1 MMNRFAPAEAGR
13 RPAFQRTLQVGSL
26 VILIVLSGSA
36 GRAWAQGRGRDGK
49 YVHAPR
55 PIAGRYIVRLKD
67 DPLSAAAD
75 ELTQRHRGVLL
86 HAFQSM
92 RGFVTA
98 MSEADARA
106 LSTDP
111 SVEYVEEDAIVTVLA
126 TETSAPWGLDRIDQ
140 RTLPVNGSYGYA
152 YTGAGVHA
160 YVLDTGIRVTHTE
173 FGGRASIGY
182 DAVNDGQ
189 NGSDCHG
196 HGTHVAGII
205 GGLKYGVAKAVTL
218 HSVRVLGCDGNGTV
232 SSVVLGI
239 DWVTAHHLNPAVVN
253 MSIGSGGSTFMD
265 EAIERS
271 VASGVTYAVA
281 AGNDTGDACLGS
293 PARAVSALTVA
304 ASDPTDRRAYFSN
317 YGSCVDLFA
326 PGVDVPSAYNTKDTA
341 AVSLSGTS
349 MASPHVAGAA
359 ALFLQANK
367 SASPQA
373 VATALTSNATRGV
386 ILDAINSPN
395 LLLYTVAIA
404 PLRDTLTSN
413 ELIVSGG
420 FEPTVTGWTASGTAR
435 LSTGGVQHTGVG
447 YAYLGKANGA
457 TGTLSQQLT
466 IPAGTNPQLSFWL
479 NVTSDEPATGA
490 ADDRMFVEVLSTSGT
505 RLATL
510 ATYSNVDTS
519 APGVYRLASG
529 LRLGAYAGQTIRLQ
543 FRAATDAADITAFRI
558 DDVSVSTTPSAAK
571 ELVVSGGFEPTV
583 SGWSKAGA
591 AFFSTG
597 GVQHSGTGYAY
608 LGKANGAVGTLSQQ
622 IAIPAGSYPVL
633 TFWLNVTSD
642 ETTST
647 RTDKMFVEVLNT
659 SGARLA
665 TLATYSNADRTVAGA
680 YLLRQLTGLGNY
692 AGQTIRLQFR
702 AATDAANLSAFRIDD
717 VSVK

>member
-1 MMNRFAPAEAGR
+1 MMNRFAPADGGR
-13 RPAFQRTLQVGSL
+13 RTAFQGTLQVSFL

-36 GRAWAQGRGRDGK
+36 GHAWAQGRGRDGK

-55 PIAGRYIVRLKD
+55 PIPGRYIVRLKD
-67 DPLSAAAD
+67 DPSPAAAD
-75 ELTQRHRGVLL
+75 ELTRRHRGVLL
-86 HAFQSM
+86 HAFESM
-92 RGFVTA
+92 RGFVTS

-111 SVEYVEEDAIVTVLA
+111 SVEYVEEDAIVSVLA

-140 RTLPVNGSYGYA
+140 RTLPFDGSYGYA

-160 YVLDTGIRVTHTE
+160 YVLDTGIRVTHAE
-173 FGGRASIGY
+173 FGGRASIGF

-205 GGLKYGVAKAVTL
+205 GGARYGVAKAVTL

-232 SSVVLGI
+232 SEVVLGI

-253 MSIGSGGSTFMD
+253 MSIGSGASVAMD

-293 PARAVSALTVA
+293 PARSASALTVA
-304 ASDPTDRRAYFSN
+304 ASDRTDRRASFSN

-326 PGVDVPSAYNTKDTA
+326 PGVDVPSAYNTMDTA

-359 ALFLQANK
+359 ALFLQVNK

-373 VATALTSNATRGV
+373 VATALTSKATRGA
-386 ILDAINSPN
+386 ILDAVNSPN

-404 PLRDTLTSN
+404 PLREALTPN

-420 FEPTVTGWTASGTAR
+420 FEPTVTAWTISGAAR
-435 LSTGGVQHTGVG
+435 LSTGGVEHTGVG
-447 YAYLGKANGA
+447 YAYLGKANGVA
-457 TGTLSQQLT
+457 GTLSQQLA

-479 NVTSDEPATGA
+479 NVTSDEAATGA

-510 ATYSNVDTS
+510 ATYSNVDNS

-529 LRLGAYAGQTIRLQ
+529 FRLGTYAGQTIRLQ

-558 DDVSVSTTPSAAK
+558 DDVSVSNAAAAN
-571 ELVVSGGFEPTV
+571 ELVASGDFEPTV
-583 SGWSKAGA
+583 GGWGKAGA

-608 LGKANGAVGTLSQQ
+608 LGKANGTTGTLWQQ
-622 IAIPAGSYPVL
+622 ITIPDGRNPVL

-642 ETTST
+642 EPTST
-647 RTDKMFVEVLNT
+647 LRDRMFVEVLNT
-659 SGARLA
+659 SGTRLA
-665 TLATYSNADRTVAGA
+665 TLATFSNADKTVAGA
-680 YLLRQLTGLGNY
+680 YSLRQLTGLGNY
-692 AGQTIRLQFR
+692 AGQTVRLQFR

>member
-1 MMNRFAPAEAGR
+1 MMNRFAAADGGR
-13 RPAFQRTLQVGSL
+13 RTAFQRTLQVRFL

-36 GRAWAQGRGRDGK
+36 GHAWAQGRGRDGK

-67 DPLSAAAD
+67 DPLPAAAD
-75 ELTQRHRGVLL
+75 ELARRHRGVLL
-86 HAFQSM
+86 YAFQSM
-92 RGFVTA
+92 RGFVTS

-106 LSTDP
+106 LSSDP
-111 SVEYVEEDAIVTVLA
+111 SVEYVEEDAIVSVLA

-140 RTLPVNGSYGYA
+140 RTLPFNGSYSYA

-160 YVLDTGIRVTHTE
+160 YVLDTGIRVTHVE
-173 FGGRASIGY
+173 FGGRASIGF

-189 NGSDCHG
+189 NGGDCHG

-205 GGLKYGVAKAVTL
+205 GGIKYGVAKAVTL

-232 SSVVLGI
+232 SGVVLGI

-253 MSIGSGGSTFMD
+253 MSIGSGASVAMD

-293 PARAVSALTVA
+293 PARAPSALTVA

-326 PGVDVPSAYNTKDTA
+326 PGVDVASAYNTMDTA
-341 AVSLSGTS
+341 TVSLSGTS
-349 MASPHVAGAA
+349 MAAPHVAGAA

-367 SASPQA
+367 SASPEA
-373 VATALTSNATRGV
+373 VSTALTSKATRGV

-404 PLRDTLTSN
+404 PLRDALTPN

-420 FEPTVTGWTASGTAR
+420 FEPTVTGWTTSGAAR

-457 TGTLSQQLT
+457 AGTLSQQLT

-510 ATYSNVDTS
+510 ATYSNVDNS
-519 APGVYRLASG
+519 APGGYRLASG

-543 FRAATDAADITAFRI
+543 FRAATDAANITAFRI
-558 DDVSVSTTPSAAK
+558 DDVSVSNAAAAK
-571 ELVVSGGFEPTV
+571 ELVVSGAFEPTV
-583 SGWSKAGA
+583 AGWGKAGA

-608 LGKANGAVGTLSQQ
+608 LGKANGATGTLWQQ
-622 IAIPAGSYPVL
+622 ITIPDGRNPVL

-642 ETTST
+642 EPTST
-647 RTDKMFVEVLNT
+647 LRDRMFVEVLNT
-659 SGARLA
+659 SGTRLA
-665 TLATYSNADRTVAGA
+665 TLATYSNADKTVAGA
-680 YLLRQLTGLGNY
+680 YSLRQLTGLGNY
-692 AGQTIRLQFR
+692 AGQTVRLQFR